1 MYRCGDAWRWH
12 TTAVTTPED
21 APPNTFAMRLEWR
34 NTDVPSR
41 PVNQFIVSM
50 SLPNAAG
57 EADAIHLTLGQV
69 DPPVLHGSPE
79 EMEQQARKL
88 GTLPVETLG
97 RYVLSRA
104 RLTELIQVLQQAAS
118 KFDSMRQ
125 SGGLTDG
132 DTDAGT
138 T

>member
-1 MYRCGDAWRWH
+1 M
-12 TTAVTTPED
+12 TTPENVPD
-21 APPNTFAMRLEWR
+21 AHEVRLKWR

-41 PVNQFIVSM
+41 PANQFIVSM
-50 SLPNAAG
+50 SLPNLAG
-57 EADAIHLTLGQV
+57 QADAIHLTLGQA
-69 DPPVLHGSPE
+69 DPPVISGSPE
-79 EMEQQARKL
+79 QMEQDLLEL

-97 RYVLSRA
+97 RYVLTRA
-104 RLTELIQVLQQAAS
+104 RLEELIQVLQQAAD
-118 KFDSMRQ
+118 KYDNMRR